1 MNKAR
6 ITKEYLNRVKKIWSS
21 ELSDYNK
28 VVVDNSLATPIIT
41 PTVGI
46 IDWTIDDIEQIDI
59 NTLKIFSVTGNL
71 HSNSGIDYIY
81 VSRSN
86 GGRGIKQI
94 QALYESRIIA
104 VRQHLL
110 RNNKRN
116 KLIQYIVNSEE
127 EDIIRVGKELL
138 DLQHIND
145 DIT

>member
-28 VVVDNSLATPIIT
+28 VVVYNSLATPIIT

-59 NTLKIFSVTGNL
+59 NSLKIFSVTGNL

>member
-28 VVVDNSLATPIIT
+28 VVVYNSLATPIIT

-59 NTLKIFSVTGNL
+59 NTLKIFSVTDNL

-138 DLQHIND
+138 DLQHISD

>member
-28 VVVDNSLATPIIT
+28 VVVYNSLATPIIT

>member
-28 VVVDNSLATPIIT
+28 VVVYNSLATPIIT

-110 RNNKRN
+110 
-116 KLIQYIVNSEE
+116 
-127 EDIIRVGKELL
+127 
-138 DLQHIND
+138 
-145 DIT
+145 

>member
-28 VVVDNSLATPIIT
+28 VVVYNSFATPIIT

-145 DIT
+145 DIA

>member
-21 ELSDYNK
+21 ELSDSNK
-28 VVVDNSLATPIIT
+28 VVVYNSLATPIIT

-59 NTLKIFSVTGNL
+59 NTLKICSVTGNL

>member
-1 MNKAR
+1 MNKVR

-28 VVVDNSLATPIIT
+28 VVVYNSLATPIIT